1 MVFAIAATN
10 RSSGLETIALMLTLC
25 LGISSSAIGS
35 ARAESS
41 TDGTATTT
49 PAAGKQG
56 LTPETA
62 IPLVG
67 YETTMAG
74 IDAEY
79 AYLDRTY
86 PGWSLIH
93 QAIMKQGDRVY
104 DVMNIK
110 LPGGEERDIYFDIT
124 TWYGAPL

>member
-1 MVFAIAATN
+1 MVFGKSATD
-10 RSSGLETIALMLTLC
+10 RSSGLGMFALILTLC
-25 LGISSSAIGS
+25 LGISTSVIGS
-35 ARAESS
+35 AWAESS
-41 TDGTATTT
+41 TDGAPRTT
-49 PAAGKQG
+49 PTADEQG

-67 YETTMAG
+67 YENTMAG

-86 PGWSLIH
+86 PGWSLMQ
-93 QAIMKQGDRVY
+93 QATLKRGDRVY

-110 LPGGEERDIYFDIT
+110 LSGGEERDIYFDIT

>member
-1 MVFAIAATN
+1 MVFGKSAGN
-10 RSSGLETIALMLTLC
+10 RSRALETIAPMLTLW
-25 LGISSSAIGS
+25 LGIATLAIGP

-41 TDGTATTT
+41 TDGTAKTT

-79 AYLDRTY
+79 AYLDQTY
-86 PGWSLIH
+86 PGWSLM
-93 QAIMKQGDRVY
+93 QQMTLEQGDRVY

-110 LPGGEERDIYFDIT
+110 LPGGEEREIYFDIT
-124 TWYGAPL
+124 TWYDAPL